1 MAINGGNPAPPD
13 GEGTVRTPSKR
24 STWKNKQQAGL
35 QREISCMTK
44 AQTLEY
50 LGVARRHFKDTFE
63 VDGDKAFINHVSAS
77 VEMAQ
82 AYADGTGDAPDADD
96 LHFHME
102 DGS

>member
-1 MAINGGNPAPPD
+1 
-13 GEGTVRTPSKR
+13 
-24 STWKNKQQAGL
+24 
-35 QREISCMTK
+35 MTK

-50 LGVARRHFKDTFE
+50 LGVVRRHFKDTFE

-102 DGS
+102 EGPENVWNKKVLELLLQGLKQRIEDAEEPNPFGCVLDATPEE